1 MASDKKFTNICNLV
15 IYEAHVYKTNIYF
28 VLKCNI
34 KLAVIPDLL
43 YLRLV
48 FKVIRNIALFCHLGH
63 QVFFQACAKE

>member
-1 MASDKKFTNICNLV
+1 MPFLSFLKIVLVDNKKFTNIFNLV

-43 YLRLV
+43 PS
-48 FKVIRNIALFCHLGH
+48 LGI
-63 QVFFQACAKE
+63 QNN